1 MDFNIV
7 KETEKAI
14 MVNVLV
20 TYKLGTKKSGFIY
33 KDFKKSA
40 WLPKSMLSK
49 DWFVENKLDD
59 VICDVITNVCY
70 GSRIPANFG
79 KRFSAKYL

>member
-33 KDFKKSA
+33 KEYKKSA
-40 WLPKSMLSK
+40 WLPKSMISK
-49 DWFVENKLDD
+49 DWFV
-59 VICDVITNVCY
+59 
-70 GSRIPANFG
+70 
-79 KRFSAKYL
+79 